1 MPAVPLPADL
11 PAGTG
16 APEPTDASVIKT
28 RLPPIRPSERWPWI
42 LPLAVTYFRMRRRVK
57 WLVGGATFTRTR
69 STEPLPVLV
78 KRHRSL
84 LLRQLGDADMW
95 LQRNKVINLR
105 IAAGQLD
112 GVVIAPG
119 ETFSFCRLVGRAT
132 AKKGYVVGMFLS
144 GGEVRPDIGG
154 GICQAAN
161 LLHWM
166 ALHSPLTIVERSEHS
181 FDPFP
186 DSGRV
191 IPWGTGTSIF
201 YNYIDLQLRND
212 TDVPYQLRIRVGE
225 THLEGE
231 LRAAVMP
238 AHSYHVEARQERFQQ
253 LRGVWWRSNEIW
265 RRVIDRRTGN
275 HVGEEL
281 LKKNRARVMY
291 DPTVTYTDRTPGRR
305 L

>member
-1 MPAVPLPADL
+1 M
-11 PAGTG
+11 
-16 APEPTDASVIKT
+16 E
-28 RLPPIRPSERWPWI
+28 PIRLSERRPWI
-42 LPLAVTYFRMRRRVK
+42 LPLAVRYFRLRRRWK
-57 WLVGGATFTRTR
+57 WLTGGQRFTRTF
-69 STEPLPVLV
+69 SSEPLPVTV

-95 LQRNKVINLR
+95 LQHNKVINLR
-105 IAAGQLD
+105 IASAALD

-132 AKKGYVVGMFLS
+132 EKKGYVVGMFLS

-166 ALHSPLTIVERSEHS
+166 VMHSPLTIVERSEHS

-201 YNYIDLQLRND
+201 YNYVDLQVRND
-212 TDVPYQLRIRVGE
+212 TDVPYQFGVRVGE

-231 LRAAVMP
+231 LRAAVTP
-238 AHSYHVEARQERFQQ
+238 AHSYHVEARGERFEKQD
-253 LRGVWWRSNEIW
+253 GIWWRSNEIW

-275 HVGEEL
+275 HLQDEL
-281 LKKNRARVMY
+281 LKANRARVIY
-291 DPTVTYTDRTPGRR
+291 DPTVSYTDRTPGGRF
-305 L
+305 

>member
-1 MPAVPLPADL
+1 M
-11 PAGTG
+11 
-16 APEPTDASVIKT
+16 SVT
-28 RLPPIRPSERWPWI
+28 TTARVAPIRLSERRPWI
-42 LPLAVTYFRMRRRVK
+42 LPLAVRWFRLRRRWK
-57 WLVGGATFTRTR
+57 WLTGGQRFTRTF
-69 STEPLPVLV
+69 SAEPLPVTV

-95 LQRNKVINLR
+95 LQHNKVINLR
-105 IAAGQLD
+105 IATAALD

-132 AKKGYVVGMFLS
+132 EKKGYVVGMFLS

-166 ALHSPLTIVERSEHS
+166 VMHSPLTIVERSEHS

-201 YNYIDLQLRND
+201 YNYVDLQVRND
-212 TDVPYQLRIRVGE
+212 TDVPYQFRVRVGE

-238 AHSYHVEARQERFQQ
+238 AHSYHVEARNEQFVQQ
-253 LRGVWWRSNEIW
+253 DGLWWRSNEIW

-275 HVGEEL
+275 HLQDEL
-281 LKKNRARVMY
+281 LKSNRARVIY
-291 DPTVTYTDRTPGRR
+291 DPTVSYPDRTPGGRF
-305 L
+305 

>member
-1 MPAVPLPADL
+1 MSLTTTVRV
-11 PAGTG
+11 
-16 APEPTDASVIKT
+16 E
-28 RLPPIRPSERWPWI
+28 PIRLSERRPWI
-42 LPLAVTYFRMRRRVK
+42 LPLAVRYFRLRRRWK
-57 WLVGGATFTRTR
+57 WLTGGQRFTRTF
-69 STEPLPVLV
+69 SSEPLPVTV

-95 LQRNKVINLR
+95 LQHNKVINLR
-105 IAAGQLD
+105 IASAALD

-132 AKKGYVVGMFLS
+132 EKKGYVVGMFLS

-166 ALHSPLTIVERSEHS
+166 VMHSPLTIVERSEHS

-201 YNYIDLQLRND
+201 YNYVDLQVRND
-212 TDVPYQLRIRVGE
+212 TDVPYQFGVRVGE

-231 LRAAVMP
+231 LRAAVTP
-238 AHSYHVEARQERFQQ
+238 AHSYHVEARGERFEKQD
-253 LRGVWWRSNEIW
+253 GIWWRSNEIW

-275 HVGEEL
+275 HLQDEL
-281 LKKNRARVMY
+281 LKANRARVIY
-291 DPTVTYTDRTPGRR
+291 DPTVSYTDRTPGGRF
-305 L
+305 